1 MSDREQ
7 VVIAHGSF
15 SSIEALCF
23 VASLTGDVEAH
34 VETDIIYPYYCFDA
48 DCSIPTMVGRK
59 QVSLICLVDAINRM
73 GATANSFELKNEAV
87 LAASL
92 LPAEIS
98 GRDASDIA
106 HRTVTHSLSKN
117 LRTISSFDV
126 TLTPRGLV
134 HKRFWIVQ
142 SSEARVM
149 VDSTTGGLHP
159 LKLEAA

>member
-1 MSDREQ
+1 MSSHEQ
-7 VVIAHGSF
+7 VIMARGSF
-15 SSIEALCF
+15 SSTEALCF
-23 VASLTGDVEAH
+23 VASLTGDIEAQ
-34 VETDIIYPYYCFDA
+34 VETDIVYPYYCFDA
-48 DCSIPTMVGRK
+48 NCSIPTMVGRK
-59 QVSLICLVDAINRM
+59 QVALICLVDAINSV
-73 GATANSFELKNEAV
+73 GATADSFELKHEAV
-87 LAASL
+87 AATSL
-92 LPAEIS
+92 LAAEIS
-98 GRDASDIA
+98 SEDASDIA